1 MPTSIRLFLALA
13 WLTLAAAAV
22 AAAAPAAQVAPAAPG
37 PAQDIAGTWQAQV
50 MGQSATVTFTQNGNL
65 ISGLL
70 VLPDV
75 TGKQNSYHL
84 SGTIVD
90 TFFAALHGSGHML
103 RGWLR
108 SPDEADGELTLA
120 GSPPISLTL
129 RRIR

>member
-1 MPTSIRLFLALA
+1 MAHFTRVFLALS
-13 WLTLAAAAV
+13 WLALAIPAF
-22 AAAAPAAQVAPAAPG
+22 APAAPAAPG
-37 PAQDIAGTWQAQV
+37 PARDIAGTWEAQV

-70 VLPDV
+70 LVPDI

-90 TFFAALHGSGHML
+90 NFFAAFHGSGHML

-108 SPDEADGELTLA
+108 GPDEADGELTLA
-120 GSPPISLTL
+120 NTPPIALKL
-129 RRIR
+129 HRVR

>member
-22 AAAAPAAQVAPAAPG
+22 AAAAPAAPSPTAPG